1 MAYDALD
8 LPRDKMEE
16 LLREFDRLMEE
27 LEHSFDTLSE
37 EDKSVLD
44 GLEDDLAELSELQ
57 EGKKD
62 TPPLAV
68 EKLLELDLHTALRT
82 VIAEF
87 RPTKIGDL
95 QMQCQKL
102 IDHHGFATFRET
114 FDALLIQA
122 ESLKSQELRAM
133 KHINRYMMNKMADT
147 FAAIAAEGSKDY
159 AKSVINVL
167 NLNQYFREEGLEAAK
182 TDSKKAQEM
191 AIKRVETEAAQA
203 REDIRGELKEKIEA
217 IKKQGQPEEAQKDL
231 IEKANEEATQKLA
244 AINQATAKKVTAI
257 KEQKDCLYLV
267 KELAINLSKAKAAH
281 EIEQIKKQAPEGEQ
295 GQLIEQVNK
304 ATAKEIAAINAQEDR
319 LQLAK
324 EMAIKVAQTEAFTKI
339 REIKQKAISEA
350 EQNQLTE
357 QVNKETSAEIN
368 AIQQMEEIPPNYYIL
383 AERRIFEEQVFQA
396 AEKDGYQK
404 AKKLTIKAIESERDN
419 KIEQLKQQELPENE
433 PLIEQ
438 VRKEAAEQITAIEQ
452 MKTMPL
458 DYYIEAARRKML
470 VDDTPKKTL
479 FQRYDKIA
487 DFVLKDILSRE
498 SIDERTLAMERY
510 LLITEK
516 LMAQKHYDAALPIF
530 GALQQTPIF
539 RLAKT
544 KEGLST
550 HAQQVLEKLGELQN
564 DAKNFAAIRGRCE
577 RENTYVPLNFT
588 VTDITF
594 STDDVN
600 TFILDSKGK
609 IVRGCDKLPGMERII
624 SNCVKAA
631 ATKASEPDSTLSLEM
646 EAHREELATKTK
658 REIETAQD
666 KASQK
671 CETRGALPEASAL
684 FSKSKLKKL
693 IHLGIVVPPK
703 RSEQTRKI
711 EEALHDLK
719 NRIQS
724 KLDHLKNVVARYEDK
739 AERKLSSIVEKMQNA
754 VTPLF
759 ERIHTS
765 LKESI
770 QNSSQRFRELMQA
783 SKNKKENEDQE
794 GERPHNF

>member
-8 LPRDKMEE
+8 FPRERMDEI
-16 LLREFDRLMEE
+16 LREFNQLMEE
-27 LEHSFDTLSE
+27 LEKSFDTLSE
-37 EDKSVLD
+37 EEKTVLD
-44 GLEDDLAELSELQ
+44 GLDDDLAELSELQ

-68 EKLLELDLHTALRT
+68 EKLLELDLQTALRT

-133 KHINRYMMNKMADT
+133 KHINRYLMNRMADT
-147 FAAIAAEGSKDY
+147 FAAIAAEGSKTY
-159 AKSVINVL
+159 AKSIIDVL
-167 NLNQYFREEGLEAAK
+167 NLNQYFRVEGLEAAK
-182 TDSKKAQEM
+182 TDSNKAKEM
-191 AIKRVETEAAQA
+191 AIKKVETEAAQA
-203 REDIRGELKEKIEA
+203 REEIRAELKEKIEA
-217 IKKQGQPEEAQKDL
+217 IKKQGQPEETQKDL
-231 IEKANEEATQKLA
+231 IENANEEATQKLT
-244 AINQATAKKVTAI
+244 AINKETAKKITAI
-257 KEQKDCLYLV
+257 KEQKDCLHLV
-267 KELAINLSKAKAAH
+267 KELTINLIQAKAAQ
-281 EIEQIKKQAPEGEQ
+281 EIEHIKKQEPEGEQ
-295 GQLIEQVNK
+295 EQLIEQVNK
-304 ATAKEIAAINAQEDR
+304 ATAKEIDAINAQEDR
-319 LQLAK
+319 LQLAR
-324 EMAIKVAQTEAFTKI
+324 EMASKLAQTEAFAKI
-339 REIKQKAISEA
+339 RDINQKVLTEA
-350 EQNQLTE
+350 ERNQLIE
-357 QVNKETSAEIN
+357 QVNQETSAEIN
-368 AIQQMEEIPPNYYIL
+368 AIQQMEVISPDYYVR

-404 AKKLTIKAIESERDN
+404 AKKLTIKAIESERDK
-419 KIEQLKQQELPENE
+419 KIEELKQQELPENE
-433 PLIEQ
+433 TLIEQ
-438 VRKEAAEQITAIEQ
+438 VKKEAAEQIAAIEQ

-470 VDDTPKKTL
+470 VDDTRKKAL

-498 SIDERTLAMERY
+498 SMDERTLVMERY

-550 HAQQVLEKLGELQN
+550 HAQHVLEKLGELQN

-600 TFILDSKGK
+600 PFILDSKGK
-609 IVRGCDKLPGMERII
+609 IVRGCDTLPGMERII

-631 ATKASEPDSTLSLEM
+631 ASKPSEPDNTLSLEM

-658 REIETAQD
+658 KEIETAQD
-666 KASQK
+666 KASQQ
-671 CETRGALPEASAL
+671 CETRGALPEASTL
-684 FSKSKLKKL
+684 LSKSKLKKL

-711 EEALHDLK
+711 EEAFHDLK

-724 KLDHLKNVVARYEDK
+724 KLDHLKNLVARYEDK

-765 LKESI
+765 LKDSI
-770 QNSSQRFRELMQA
+770 QNSSQRFREFMLS
-783 SKNKKENEDQE
+783 SKKEKENEDQE
-794 GERPHNF
+794 GERPHTF